1 MPTGGPDEW
10 AEADRARADR
20 LQVVLPGLVTRG
32 VPVRLVEPGPVTGV
46 ARIRM
51 ADGTAFLAS
60 SASPAALS
68 RLLRALETK
77 HAVLVRSW
85 SRTPQGLHV
94 TLSGVQGREP
104 VGLWLVGPDQPD

>member
-32 VPVRLVEPGPVTGV
+32 VPVRLVEPGPVARV
-46 ARIRM
+46 ARMRM
-51 ADGTAFLAS
+51 ADGTTFLAS
-60 SASPAALS
+60 SASPTALS
-68 RLLRALETK
+68 RLLRALETR

-85 SRTPQGLHV
+85 SRTPRGLRV
-94 TLSGVQGREP
+94 TLSGVPGREP
-104 VGLWLVGPDQPD
+104 VSLWLVGPDQPD

>member
-1 MPTGGPDEW
+1 MPTGGPEDW

-20 LQVVLPGLVTRG
+20 LQVVLPGLVSRG

-46 ARIRM
+46 ARLRM
-51 ADGTAFLAS
+51 ADGTTFLVS
-60 SASPAALS
+60 SASPTALS

-85 SRTPQGLHV
+85 RRSPEGLV
-94 TLSGVQGREP
+94 LTFSGVPGREP
-104 VGLWLVGPDQPD
+104 VSLWLVGPDQPD